1 MFFLDK
7 SLCIFDVETS
17 FNKLNMKTTTQR
29 NFLIFTLFSALFF
42 ISFQGISQEKFGGM
56 TLYTVRDA
64 MDKAPEETLQEVA
77 NIGYKYIEA
86 TGYKDGKF
94 YGMTPKEFKKYLKKL
109 KLKPISTHMGATT
122 LDNADQLIA
131 DVKAA
136 GFKYFVIPVP
146 PMGHFK
152 FDAETRTLGMSDDIE
167 FVTEFLNTVGKKCKE
182 AGLELLYHNH
192 DFEFK
197 EDKNGIVPIEYFL
210 KNTDPEVVNFQMDLY
225 WVTKAGANPVEYF
238 EKFPGRFK
246 MWHVKDMDEEGK
258 FAPVGKGTI
267 DFGKIREKK
276 ELSGMIYY
284 IVEQDQTFELE
295 PLEAIKI
302 SHGNLKEFGFK

>member
-1 MFFLDK
+1 
-7 SLCIFDVETS
+7 
-17 FNKLNMKTTTQR
+17 MKTKTQR
-29 NFLIFTLFSALFF
+29 NFLILLLFSALYF
-42 ISFQGISQEKFGGM
+42 ISFQGFSQSKFGGA
-56 TLYTVRDA
+56 TLYTVRA
-64 MDKAPEETLQEVA
+64 EMDKAPEETLQEIA

-94 YGMTPKEFKKYLKKL
+94 YGMEPKEFKKFLKKL
-109 KLKPISTHMGATT
+109 KLTPVSTHMGAAT
-122 LDNADQLIA
+122 LDNADEFIA
-131 DVKAA
+131 DAKAA

-152 FDAETRTLGMSDDIE
+152 FDPETRTMYMSDDIE
-167 FVTEFLNTVGKKCKE
+167 FVTNFLTTVGKKCKD
-182 AGLELLYHNH
+182 AGMELLYHNH

-197 EDKNGIVPIEYFL
+197 EDKNGIVPIEHFL
-210 KNTDPEVVNFQMDLY
+210 KNTDPEIVNFQMDLY
-225 WVTKAGANPVEYF
+225 WVTKAGADPVEYF

-258 FAPVGKGTI
+258 FAPVGTGTI
-267 DFGKIREKK
+267 DFAKIREKK

-284 IVEQDQTFELE
+284 IVEQDQTFELA

-302 SHGNLKEFGFK
+302 SHGNLKKFGFK